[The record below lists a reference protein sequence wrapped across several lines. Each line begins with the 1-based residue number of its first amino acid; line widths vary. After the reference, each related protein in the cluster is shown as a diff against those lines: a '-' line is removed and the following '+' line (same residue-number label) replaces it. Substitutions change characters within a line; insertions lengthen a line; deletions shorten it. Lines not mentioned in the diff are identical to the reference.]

1 MRRQV
6 LVALVLFTG
15 LPDRADGGGPPVR
28 CRCSQLTLERYFEQA
43 EIVVVGHVRSVRTAE
58 SAPDAAERYE
68 VEVTPLFRPE
78 GPFKGSL
85 SGVVLATSTSP
96 AGCGI
101 PVRTG
106 QTYVIFASRGDPGNP
121 RLAWFDSCSGSRLY
135 PGNADPRG
143 ELFLGL
149 ATRLVLPRLHELAG
163 TASPQAPGGE
173 FHTSPAC
180 WDAPRIHHQGTL
192 PTPLQPPVRISRIP
206 GPFPDGEGV
215 VSPNRAYRAWTAPP
229 SQRMTAGDAA
239 IVLVDIERASLLRI
253 EVASAQTSP
262 TLIWVSEKL
271 LFFRVAHGRVQ
282 FTDVLVDVELG
293 RPVYVEAARYGDAA
307 YTQYQQ
313 ACLGQC
319 PCLAVPGSAD
329 SLPEPPRPGGRPG
342 EEATLRRLSP
352 QTLAF
357 LDADWDGRIFTEA
370 GGRRFTMSQLKGAMG
385 REEYPVQIEQIEF
398 AQGAWWIKVSLYGQ
412 NPCVVPEA
420 PMVHAGWVPAFS
432 RGGFLVA
439 GTWPGGC

>member
-1 MRRQV
+1 MRRLV
-6 LVALVLFTG
+6 LVATVLLSG
-15 LPDRADGGGPPVR
+15 LPSLADGGSPSGR

-43 EIVVVGHVRSVRTAE
+43 DIVLVGQVRSVRPGG
-58 SAPDAAERYE
+58 SAPDATERYE

-85 SGVVLATSTSP
+85 EGVVLATSTSP
-96 AGCGI
+96 AACGI

-106 QTYVIFASRGDPGNP
+106 ETYVIFASRGDPGNP
-121 RLAWFDSCSGSRLY
+121 RLARFDSCSGTRPY
-135 PGNADPRG
+135 PGNADPRW

-163 TASPQAPGGE
+163 VQPAQVPGGE

-180 WDAPRIHHQGTL
+180 WAGPRIYHQGTL
-192 PTPLQPPVRISRIP
+192 PAPLQQPVRITRVP

-229 SQRMTAGDAA
+229 PERATAGDAA
-239 IVLVDIERASLLRI
+239 VVLVDIERPSLLRI

-262 TLIWVSEKL
+262 NLTWVSEKL
-271 LFFRVAHGRVQ
+271 LFFRVQHGRVQ
-282 FTDVLVDVELG
+282 FTDVLIDVELG
-293 RPVYVEAARYGDAA
+293 RPVYTEAARHGDGAFA
-307 YTQYQQ
+307 QYQQ
-313 ACLGQC
+313 ACVGQC

-329 SLPEPPRPGGRPG
+329 SLPEPPRPSGRPG
-342 EEATLRRLSP
+342 EEAALRRLSP
-352 QTLAF
+352 NNLAF

-370 GGRRFTMSQLKGAMG
+370 GGRRFTVSRLKGSIG
-385 REEYPVQIEQIEF
+385 REEYPITLEQVEF
-398 AQGAWWIKVSLYGQ
+398 TQGGWWIRVSLYGQ
-412 NPCVVPEA
+412 NPCVA
-420 PMVHAGWVPAFS
+420 PDTPVVHAGWVPAFS

-439 GTWPGGC
+439 GYSPGGC